1 MKLSGLLMKMGIAV
15 STAGAYLFFA
25 RMFKKKKPKKPT
37 TVKSTKTKQVRATK
51 KPAAKPRPRK
61 VQAPVATA

>member
-1 MKLSGLLMKMGIAV
+1 MKMGMAV

-37 TVKSTKTKQVRATK
+37 VKNTKTKQIKTTK
-51 KPAAKPRPRK
+51 KPTAKPRQKK
-61 VQAPVATA
+61 VQTVAG

>member
-37 TVKSTKTKQVRATK
+37 VKNTKTKQVKATK
-51 KPAAKPRPRK
+51 KPAAKPRQRK
-61 VQAPVATA
+61 VQIPAATA

>member
-1 MKLSGLLMKMGIAV
+1 MKLPGLLTKMGIAL

-37 TVKSTKTKQVRATK
+37 VKNPKTSQIKTTT
-51 KPAAKPRPRK
+51 AKPRK
-61 VQAPVATA
+61 KKAPAIG

>member
-1 MKLSGLLMKMGIAV
+1 MKLSGFLIKMGIAV

-37 TVKSTKTKQVRATK
+37 VKNTTAKPTRTTK
-51 KPAAKPRPRK
+51 KSISKPRQKK
-61 VQAPVATA
+61 VPAMES